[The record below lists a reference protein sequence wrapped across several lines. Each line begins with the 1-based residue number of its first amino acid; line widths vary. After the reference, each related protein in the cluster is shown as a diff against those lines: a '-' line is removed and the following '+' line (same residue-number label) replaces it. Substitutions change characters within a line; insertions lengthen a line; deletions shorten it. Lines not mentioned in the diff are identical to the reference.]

1 MKEIFHPANERG
13 EANHGWLKSFHSF
26 SFANFYDP
34 NKMGFG
40 TLRVLN
46 DDTIAA
52 KMGFSAHPHN
62 NMEIISIPLEG
73 ELHHKDNMGNEHSI
87 SPGEIQVMSA
97 GTGVVHSEVNKS
109 QKDLTKFLQIWVIP
123 KVQNVTP
130 RYDQKKIELPPNELK
145 LILSPNES
153 IEAVWIHQDAYFYM
167 GEFSEE
173 KVISYLMNSVENGV
187 YVIVLEGELMVNDKT
202 LKRRDAIGLWE
213 TESVELKTVP
223 DSKILVMEVPMK

>member
-1 MKEIFHPANERG
+1 MKNIIHPANQRG

-26 SFANFYDP
+26 SFANYYDP

-46 DDTIAA
+46 DDTVAA

-109 QKDLTKFLQIWVIP
+109 HHDLTKFLQIWVIP

-130 RYDQKKIELPPNELK
+130 RYDQKKIDLTPNELK
-145 LILSPNES
+145 LILSPTEK
-153 IEAVWIHQDAYFYM
+153 EDAVWIHQDAYFYL
-167 GEFSEE
+167 GEFSEK
-173 KVISYLMNSVENGV
+173 KVIPYHLNSEANGL
-187 YVIVLEGELMVNDKT
+187 YIFVLEGELEVNGK
-202 LKRRDAIGLWE
+202 LLNKRDAIGIWE
-213 TESVELKTVP
+213 TQTVELTTQP
-223 DSKILVMEVPMK
+223 QSKILVMEVPMS